1 MHPLYSIV
9 QRRFIA
15 SALGKYFRSFT
26 VKELRVL
33 LLAVKWV
40 TNTNC
45 CAETCSGGVGA
56 KSVVAS
62 SKKGK
67 RRFLQSRA
75 ITL

>member
-33 LLAVKWV
+33 LLAVK
-40 TNTNC
+40 
-45 CAETCSGGVGA
+45 
-56 KSVVAS
+56 
-62 SKKGK
+62 
-67 RRFLQSRA
+67 
-75 ITL
+75 